1 MNVNVWQVTAVGI
14 IGVFTILFI
23 LAEIVRQLGRVFTKV
38 EASQKAEKAATTP
51 VPQKPSTASRPDNTN
66 TEQMDI
72 AIITTLMYEQG
83 HNKNLTITKVN

>member
-51 VPQKPSTASRPDNTN
+51 VP
-66 TEQMDI
+66 
-72 AIITTLMYEQG
+72 
-83 HNKNLTITKVN
+83 